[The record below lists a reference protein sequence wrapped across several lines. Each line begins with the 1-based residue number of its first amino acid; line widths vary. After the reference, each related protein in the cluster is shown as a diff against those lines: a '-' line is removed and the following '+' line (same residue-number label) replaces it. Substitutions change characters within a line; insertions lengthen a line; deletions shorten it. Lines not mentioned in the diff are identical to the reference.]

1 MRPTLIFV
9 FCISILLSLSAKNN
23 PKFVYKNTPLV
34 LTENTLSDG
43 LGAFKVEDLPIV
55 KPNCSIN
62 LKKNATPL
70 TQKMWKIAL
79 HDVELNLITNDYGT
93 YFAAGRRYTDR
104 VYTRDIAFAGILGLN
119 AIYPK
124 EMLNSLKVTRDVVS
138 KMGYK
143 VSREEVIKEIIA
155 PWEIIAEDKKDI
167 MAQYKSNSIT
177 RRTDDVVWI
186 WGVDDLFKSHPELA
200 DWKWFYK
207 NGKKNFDELYAP
219 WLDKTDGLY
228 KAQNTFHDLQSSAY
242 PKGYSQADCVLLK
255 STSTNCLYYKAL
267 LSLANAAYKCN
278 LPEESKA
285 WNQKAKNLKAAIIKE
300 LMLPDGTFTYYK
312 DRYGKVMPN
321 QHNLGTAF
329 AIIFGIVEGEAA
341 KKAID
346 NYPTSEFGT
355 PLQYP
360 FMENK
365 GDHNQASWPFCDIFF
380 LIAKEIADG
389 KDYTG
394 YNAALLART
403 MGTKL
408 EPNKN
413 PEWGG
418 FGSFH
423 EKVSLPSGLI
433 SGSGSQLWTSAAFM
447 NICLRANLV
456 ELNTNKK

>member
-1 MRPTLIFV
+1 MRISLVFV
-9 FCISILLSLSAKNN
+9 FCIGILFYLSAKNN

-34 LTENTLSDG
+34 LTENAMSDG

-55 KPNCSIN
+55 NPNCSIN

-124 EMLNSLKVTRDVVS
+124 EMLNSLKVTREVVS

-143 VSREEVIKEIIA
+143 VSREEVIKEINA
-155 PWEIIAEDKKDI
+155 PWEIIAEDKKDV

-186 WGVDDLFKSHPELA
+186 WAVDDLFKSHPEVA
-200 DWKWFYK
+200 DWGWFYN

-219 WLDKTDGLY
+219 WFDKTDGLY

-267 LSLANAAYKCN
+267 LSMANAAKKCN
-278 LPEESKA
+278 LHEESKV
-285 WNQKAKNLKAAIIKE
+285 WNQKAEALKSAIIKE
-300 LMLPDGTFTYYK
+300 LKLPDGTFTYYK

-321 QHNLGTAF
+321 QHNLGAAF
-329 AIIFGIVEGEAA
+329 AIIFGIVEGKPA

-346 NYPTSEFGT
+346 NYPTTEFGT

-360 FMENK
+360 FIENT
-365 GDHNQASWPFCDIFF
+365 GDHNQASWPFCDTFF
-380 LIAKEIADG
+380 LMAKEIADC
-389 KDYTG
+389 KDYTA

-403 MGTKL
+403 MGNKL
-408 EPNKN
+408 SEKRDK
-413 PEWGG
+413 EWGG

-456 ELNTNKK
+456 ELH